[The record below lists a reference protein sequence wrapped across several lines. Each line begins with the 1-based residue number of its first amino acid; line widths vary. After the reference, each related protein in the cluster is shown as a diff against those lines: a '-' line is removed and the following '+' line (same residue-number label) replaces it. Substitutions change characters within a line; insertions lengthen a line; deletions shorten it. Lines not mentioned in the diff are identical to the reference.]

1 MSFSDWFC
9 LVISAPG
16 QNNGEKNFEVFSLF
30 LRHTL
35 TSSFQI
41 FSQRTVLLLQEL
53 WRIGEIEIM
62 ISLTI

>member
-9 LVISAPG
+9 LVISASG
-16 QNNGEKNFEVFSLF
+16 QNNGEKNVGVFSLF
-30 LRHTL
+30 LRHCL

-53 WRIGEIEIM
+53 WGIGENDM
-62 ISLTI
+62 IIS